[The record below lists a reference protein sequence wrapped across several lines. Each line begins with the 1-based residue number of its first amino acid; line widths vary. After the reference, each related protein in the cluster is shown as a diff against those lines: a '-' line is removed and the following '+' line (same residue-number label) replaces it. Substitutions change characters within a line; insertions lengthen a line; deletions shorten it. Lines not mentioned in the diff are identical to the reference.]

1 MLKNAT
7 GVGLGDP
14 ARHRPHPAELRTG
27 GGVTNSDFQ
36 RWEWPRSGPA
46 APGIIPARA
55 MAPAGRSRERDTA
68 MTRPE
73 LPPSVWTAV
82 GLSALLAVAL
92 GSSGCRSGGLARLAP
107 VRPDGLFAA
116 RPATPAKTPSV
127 EEAVAGLL
135 ARHVGPAVIQAST
148 EEAEVQPPSARRIA
162 IAAPRIRRTRDAD
175 APPPDAEDHVAAAI
189 ADRVDES
196 QLFEAVDDAAL
207 AAALEAAGL
216 QAGDL
221 ARKQGRKALATAL
234 EERGA
239 DVDYL
244 LVPEIVGRKVV
255 LALTDLRTGATETQ
269 SAELEK
275 PPARFL
281 PWAAE

>member
-1 MLKNAT
+1 MTRRDLSTRGWIAI
-7 GVGLGDP
+7 V
-14 ARHRPHPAELRTG
+14 
-27 GGVTNSDFQ
+27 
-36 RWEWPRSGPA
+36 
-46 APGIIPARA
+46 
-55 MAPAGRSRERDTA
+55 APA
-68 MTRPE
+68 
-73 LPPSVWTAV
+73 V
-82 GLSALLAVAL
+82 LAVAL
-92 GSSGCRSGGLARLAP
+92 GSSGCRSGRLGRLAP
-107 VRPDGLFAA
+107 VRTDGLLAA
-116 RPATPAKTPSV
+116 RSSTPASTPSV

-135 ARHVGPAVIQAST
+135 ARHVGPAVIQTST

-162 IAAPRIRRTRDAD
+162 IAAPRTRGSRDAA
-175 APPPDAEDHVAAAI
+175 APEPEAATRVAAAI
-189 ADRVDES
+189 ADRVDDS

-216 QAGDL
+216 EPADL
-221 ARKQGRKALATAL
+221 GRRQGREALATAL

-275 PPARFL
+275 SAPRFL